1 MILTDWEIHALIDAK
16 KLIIEPLSDDVIQ
29 PNGIDLSVGH
39 EVIRISPDG
48 TSPAIREGEQITIG
62 SGERCLISTLERLEM
77 PSDLVGLVNIR
88 SSYSRR
94 GMMTPPTVIDAGFK
108 GKLTF
113 LIIGTAHEVKLKV
126 GERFWHIVLV
136 RTKTVAKPYQGKYQ
150 ESTGVKGFKSD

>member
-1 MILTDWEIHALIDAK
+1 MILTDWEIQALIDAK
-16 KLIIEPLSDDVIQ
+16 KLIIEPLSNDVIQ
-29 PNGIDLSVGH
+29 PNGIDLSVGN

-48 TSPAIREGEQITIG
+48 PTPAIKEGEQITIG
-62 SGERCLISTLERLEM
+62 PGERCLVSTLERIEM

-94 GMMTPPTVIDAGFK
+94 GMMVPPTVIDAGFK

-113 LIIGTAHEVKLKV
+113 LIIGTAHTIELKV
-126 GERFWHIVLV
+126 GERFWHIILT

>member
-1 MILTDWEIHALIDAK
+1 MILTDWEIKALIDAK
-16 KLIIEPLSDDVIQ
+16 KLIIEPLSNDVIQ

-39 EVIRISPDG
+39 EVIRISSNGP
-48 TSPAIREGEQITIG
+48 TPAIREGEKIRIG
-62 SGERCLISTLERLEM
+62 PGERCLVSTLERLEM

-94 GMMTPPTVIDAGFK
+94 GMMSPPTVIDAGFK

-113 LIIGTAHEVKLKV
+113 LIIGTAHKVELKV
-126 GERFWHIVLV
+126 GDRFWHIVLA

-150 ESTGVKGFKSD
+150 ESAGVEGFESD

>member
-1 MILTDWEIHALIDAK
+1 MILVDWEIRALIDAE
-16 KLIIEPLSDDVIQ
+16 KLIIEPLSKDVVQ

-48 TSPAIREGEQITIG
+48 PSPVRREDEVITIG
-62 SGERCLISTLERLEM
+62 TGERCLISTLERLEM
-77 PSDLVGLVNIR
+77 PNDLVGMVNIR

-113 LIIGTAHEVKLKV
+113 LLIGTAQPVKLKV

-136 RTKTVAKPYQGKYQ
+136 RTQTVDKPYQGKYQ